1 MSHSEVRNLPIRYR
15 HWYLNR
21 LVQHF
26 EEKNKQFEESTSSN
40 SAVRGSNNINN
51 LNKFESQMNKKF
63 T

>member
-21 LVQHF
+21 LVRHF
-26 EEKNKQFEESTSSN
+26 EEKNKQFNDASSRSSTTRDTDS
-40 SAVRGSNNINN
+40 INN